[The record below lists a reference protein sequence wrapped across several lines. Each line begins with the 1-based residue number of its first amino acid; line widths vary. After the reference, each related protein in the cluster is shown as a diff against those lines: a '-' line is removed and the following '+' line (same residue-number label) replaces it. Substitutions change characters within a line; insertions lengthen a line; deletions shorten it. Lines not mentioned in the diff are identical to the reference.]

1 MGFWWDDY
9 LWCNFLLFLAS
20 SVKTLLGP
28 LHRCMHD
35 LINFFFYKHCSFS
48 GLLINFVIAEW
59 IMTCLLWSSFN
70 LKISLFLFSK
80 LQYCWLES
88 SESMYM
94 RHKIVFIARLTD
106 HGWLTDWLTN
116 QLTDQP
122 TNRLT
127 DRPTDRPTDRLTDRP
142 KDLTGWSNE
151 WMNK

>member
-28 LHRCMHD
+28 LHRCIHD

-80 LQYCWLES
+80 LQCCWLES

-94 RHKIVFIARLTD
+94 RHKIVFIARLSD
-106 HGWLTDWLTN
+106 HDWLTN

-122 TNRLT
+122 TNQ
-127 DRPTDRPTDRLTDRP
+127 PTDRLTNWPTNRPIDRP
-142 KDLTGWSNE
+142 TKRSDWLIKQMNE
-151 WMNK
+151 

>member
-28 LHRCMHD
+28 LHRCIHD

-80 LQYCWLES
+80 LQCCWLES

-106 HGWLTDWLTN
+106 HDWLTN

-122 TNRLT
+122 TNQ
-127 DRPTDRPTDRLTDRP
+127 PTDRLTNWPTNQPIDRP
-142 KDLTGWSNE
+142 TKRSDWLIKRMNE
-151 WMNK
+151 

>member
-28 LHRCMHD
+28 LHRCIHD

-80 LQYCWLES
+80 LQCCWLES

-106 HGWLTDWLTN
+106 HDWLTN

-122 TNRLT
+122 TNQ
-127 DRPTDRPTDRLTDRP
+127 PTDRLTNWPTNRPIDRP
-142 KDLTGWSNE
+142 TKRSDWLIKRMNE
-151 WMNK
+151 

>member
-28 LHRCMHD
+28 LHRCIHD

-80 LQYCWLES
+80 LQCCWLES

-106 HGWLTDWLTN
+106 HDWLTN

-122 TNRLT
+122 TNQ
-127 DRPTDRPTDRLTDRP
+127 PTDRLTNWPTNRPIDRP
-142 KDLTGWSNE
+142 TKRSDWLIKQMNE
-151 WMNK
+151 